1 MPHSSKLFRVG
12 FVPRFSGAMLALLLS
27 LGIAQKA
34 DAQPSPKGWPGHA
47 RNAQH
52 TGLSSMGVQPLTKIH
67 WKTRV
72 DLHPPT
78 GTIFI
83 HYGSPLVS
91 PGGTVIVPIK
101 TGPNT
106 FRVDAYSEKT
116 GVLKWRES
124 TRYAAPF
131 ASFIPG
137 LGPVL
142 SQNKLYLPADGGT
155 VLVRENPDQPT
166 GRVSRLV
173 FYGAQNFNA
182 DPKLYGSAVQIN
194 TPITTDSNGN
204 IYFGF
209 VVQGPTPIGLQSGLA
224 RISAT
229 GKGSFVTASFAAN
242 DFGISKVD
250 MSCAPALSLDGQIL
264 YVGVN
269 SFDFG
274 FGYLLALDSRTL
286 QTITSVRLTDPSS
299 GLDADIPD
307 ASSATPT
314 VGPDG
319 DVYFGV
325 LENPFPSHNDR
336 GWLLH
341 FNRDLTQQKTPGS
354 FGWDDTPSIVPATV
368 VPSYHGS
375 STYLLMTKYN
385 NYAGINT
392 GDGLN
397 KIAILDPNASEA
409 DPIFPAVSVM
419 NEVLTIKGVTPDPN
433 FPTFA
438 GAVREWCIN
447 AAAVDP
453 ISKSVLANSEDGKL
467 YRWDLTNNSFS
478 QIITLSG
485 GIGEAYTPTVIG
497 SDGTA
502 FAIND
507 AVLFAIGR

>member
-1 MPHSSKLFRVG
+1 
-12 FVPRFSGAMLALLLS
+12 
-27 LGIAQKA
+27 
-34 DAQPSPKGWPGHA
+34 
-47 RNAQH
+47 
-52 TGLSSMGVQPLTKIH
+52 
-67 WKTRV
+67 
-72 DLHPPT
+72 
-78 GTIFI
+78 
-83 HYGSPLVS
+83 
-91 PGGTVIVPIK
+91 
-101 TGPNT
+101 
-106 FRVDAYSEKT
+106 
-116 GVLKWRES
+116 
-124 TRYAAPF
+124 
-131 ASFIPG
+131 
-137 LGPVL
+137 
-142 SQNKLYLPADGGT
+142 LYLPAEGGT

-166 GRVSRLV
+166 GGVSRLV

-182 DPKLYGSAVQIN
+182 DPKLYDSAVQIN
-194 TPITTDSNGN
+194 TPITADSNGN

-229 GKGSFVTASFAAN
+229 GKGSFVTANFAAN
-242 DFGISKVD
+242 DFSISKVD

-274 FGYLLALDSRTL
+274 FGYLLALDSHTL
-286 QTITSVRLTDPSS
+286 QTITAVRLTDPSS
-299 GLDADIPD
+299 GFDADIPD

-341 FNRDLTQQKTPGS
+341 FNRDLTEQKTPGS
-354 FGWDDTPSIVPATV
+354 FGWDNTPSIVPASA
-368 VPSYHGS
+368 VPSYHGT

-433 FPTFA
+433 FPTFP

-447 AAAVDP
+447 SAAVDP
-453 ISKSVLANSEDGKL
+453 VTKSVLANSEDGKL
-467 YRWDLTNNSFS
+467 YRWDLTSNSFS

-502 FAIND
+502 YAIND